1 MLQTVLFFT
10 CRLCLYGP
18 NSINVPVKSYH
29 VLFVEEVLHP
39 FYMFQLLSISLW
51 MYEHYYS
58 YAGIVYLPTTVC
70 AGEEEGK
77 GESTQ
82 IVCWWDYVL
91 GRRRGGGEG
100 EGYTD
105 CLPTTAD
112 GTVWRDHILNSDLYG
127 DFSNLLSSSLPE
139 LGRSKHSH
147 NDHNHKSEYPIDFRC
162 ALTFLFIVDYLHIT
176 VDPDA
181 SRDLGVTSCDF
192 YRVTIEVKTMMI

>member
-1 MLQTVLFFT
+1 M
-10 CRLCLYGP
+10 CWG
-18 NSINVPVKSYH
+18 
-29 VLFVEEVLHP
+29 
-39 FYMFQLLSISLW
+39 
-51 MYEHYYS
+51 
-58 YAGIVYLPTTVC
+58 G
-70 AGEEEGK
+70 GEEGGK
-77 GESTQ
+77 GKGTQ

-105 CLPTTAD
+105 CLLVGLCVGEEERRGEGGGYTDCLPTTAD
-112 GTVWRDHILNSDLYG
+112 GTVWRDHMLNSDLY